1 LGKNVVN
8 NLASAT
14 MNSALTGAK
23 LEDSLKTALMSAV
36 ISAGAGQ
43 AASTIGDMTQDSPAV
58 KALAHALAGCMAG
71 AAGTN
76 NSQGCQSGAIG
87 AVVGEL
93 AAQWVNPTDDPNKVA
108 KTLELVK
115 VISAAAGAL
124 TGDGSAGSVNTA
136 VMTGVNAALNN
147 RMLHPTEANL
157 IKNNA
162 KRYAQERFGT
172 VNPSAQQIEAA
183 QVELANTA
191 QSMLDN
197 NLGVVVPYVG
207 QAADFLAQL
216 KVEYMQQYGSL
227 NLAGTAGG
235 AGGTQ
240 QLFYA
245 TVEQKNLPWL
255 NQGLAD
261 PAITGLIVKTPINP
275 PKTADTLAS
284 NRDRLTGLPL
294 DDKGRYEVN
303 LTLGDK
309 SYSPKY
315 FPCATAECVKSGGNL
330 DMSDAGTRAYVKAL
344 DQQVFKDIGT
354 GATAATLVT
363 PTGAAAKVL
372 FWLGAAASGGQAAMS
387 DAPFNEGRDE
397 AMKALSEKGGAI
409 VFEELLGH
417 TPGAAARASALI
429 NLTGGWDAF
438 VSRVKIDLFG
448 MKSSE
453 TKN

>member
-1 LGKNVVN
+1 
-8 NLASAT
+8 
-14 MNSALTGAK
+14 M
-23 LEDSLKTALMSAV
+23 
-36 ISAGAGQ
+36 
-43 AASTIGDMTQDSPAV
+43 
-58 KALAHALAGCMAG
+58 
-71 AAGTN
+71 
-76 NSQGCQSGAIG
+76 
-87 AVVGEL
+87 
-93 AAQWVNPTDDPNKVA
+93 
-108 KTLELVK
+108 
-115 VISAAAGAL
+115 
-124 TGDGSAGSVNTA
+124 
-136 VMTGVNAALNN
+136 
-147 RMLHPTEANL
+147 
-157 IKNNA
+157 
-162 KRYAQERFGT
+162 
-172 VNPSAQQIEAA
+172 
-183 QVELANTA
+183 
-191 QSMLDN
+191 
-197 NLGVVVPYVG
+197 
-207 QAADFLAQL
+207 ADFLAAKL
-216 KVEYMQQYGSL
+216 KVEYMQQYGTL
-227 NLAGTAGG
+227 NLAGTAGA

-275 PKTADTLAS
+275 PKMADTLAS

-315 FPCATAECVKSGGNL
+315 FPCAIAECVTSGGNL

-354 GATAATLVT
+354 GATAGTLVT
-363 PTGAAAKVL
+363 PVGAVAGVL
-372 FWLGAAASGGQAAMS
+372 FWVGAAASGGQAAMS

-438 VSRVKIDLFG
+438 VNRVKIDVFG